1 MIINAYG
8 VLCRLEIAIIID
20 LDLRSV
26 SVYLQALVQCEHFHN
41 ELTRQRERLERELA
55 SEQEKISQAR
65 EAARSE
71 SKKEKEELAQTVSS
85 LTILRNVFLLYI
97 LTLHSNC
104 LL

>member
-8 VLCRLEIAIIID
+8 VLCRLEIGKLID

-26 SVYLQALVQCEHFHN
+26 TVHLQALVQCEHFHN

-71 SKKEKEELAQTVSS
+71 SKKEKEELSQTVSYP
-85 LTILRNVFLLYI
+85 TILRNVFLLYMYADI
-97 LTLHSNC
+97 FN
-104 LL
+104 